1 MTNAHRSPVTGR
13 FVSGR
18 IRRSADAVP
27 YATILAGGGSRN
39 SIARVDTHIHPEWLT
54 RNDSV
59 ESTDDDADCDR
70 DSETG
75 ADEDADT
82 YTYPDVYGTVETL
95 KRLRPMDPNADRDSR
110 PDVDTITDYRP
121 VSGDACGWGL
131 PAVLL
136 HRVGD

>member
-1 MTNAHRSPVTGR
+1 MRIAHLLLAGLSLAGFAVLLTLYHTRQSSPVVVVETA
-13 FVSGR
+13 S
-18 IRRSADAVP
+18 P
-27 YATILAGGGSRN
+27 E
-39 SIARVDTHIHPEWLT
+39 SIPTFTPNGLLDY
-54 RNDSV
+54 SV
-59 ESTDDDADCDR
+59 ESTDDDADCDL